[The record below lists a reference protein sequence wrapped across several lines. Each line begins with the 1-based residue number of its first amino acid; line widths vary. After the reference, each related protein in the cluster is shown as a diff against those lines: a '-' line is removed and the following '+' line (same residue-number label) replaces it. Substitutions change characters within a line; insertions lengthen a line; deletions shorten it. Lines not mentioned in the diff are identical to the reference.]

1 MGLWGNTEEPD
12 KPTEAFQGDAAA
24 EEEPAGG
31 AVSTEQLQH
40 KAVLTG
46 GCFLKRGFMELEKK
60 KKMVVRKIVLV
71 VRGAEMWPW

>member
-1 MGLWGNTEEPD
+1 MHIAECKEPFWRFKMAAATSTCGSGGNTEEPD

-40 KAVLTG
+40 KAVLIG
-46 GCFLKRGFMELEKK
+46 GCL
-60 KKMVVRKIVLV
+60 
-71 VRGAEMWPW
+71 